1 MHMAQAVTITLNGI
15 EASGHSGMTILEL
28 AQEMGIKI
36 PTLCHHPHLQSIGA
50 CRVCLVE
57 DERKGT
63 FHAACVT
70 PLAPGMVINTC
81 SPRVIEYRKVV
92 VKLMLASHPESCL
105 VCEKG
110 NRCALRQ
117 IAADLGIGLVEY
129 YPMPHFTGTREV
141 NPFILRDLSKCILC
155 AKCIRADHELVVEGA
170 IDYIDRGFEARP
182 ATITDG
188 PLEVSECTFCGTCV
202 EVCPT
207 GALFERGKPH
217 PGTSTRRTATTCSLC
232 GCGCSLWLEVSD
244 NQVTGVRP
252 GIPGSA
258 NGITLCVK
266 GHYGYD
272 MINQAHRLKKP
283 SVRKDDVLREAS
295 WDEALQAAARGLMNI
310 KKKYGGESIAL
321 LAGAHCTNEEAF
333 ALKRFASD
341 ALGTQRAV
349 CVTSSSMLPF
359 IRGME
364 ETVGFAGTGNTT
376 GDLEDA
382 EVVLLVGANPTDT
395 APIMGYSIKRGVRKK
410 HTALI
415 VVDPLET
422 KLSHHAQLWLR
433 PFPGGD
439 EVLLAAFL
447 RLILLSERFTGSD
460 APNGNV
466 DLTSLRQRSAGIP
479 LGEVEEQSGVPLD
492 SIQKAVEL
500 FCAAQKRAIVFGSG
514 VMAQPRGVQ
523 LVKMLCTIGS
533 LLDLFHEEKTMLF
546 PLIKQSNAMGCFHM
560 GLMENGTAEE
570 VFGDILEGTVK
581 GLWVVGDDPL
591 LSIPGR
597 GEIERAL
604 GKLEFLMVSDSFP
617 NPTGGKAHVVFPSST
632 FAEKSGTITNLEGR
646 VQRIAQAVDC
656 AGESHPDWRT
666 VCDLAEYLG
675 TPLHFSSEKEIT
687 AALTRSVPLYGK
699 MRLPQADNNYFSYR
713 LPLSES
719 QPKRTFFVPVDVPAV
734 SRTVTRNTY
743 TLVLGSVLFHL
754 GCGQQTK
761 HSPKLRTM
769 TQDEYVEIN
778 PRTAAEQGIR
788 EGAVLRLLSSSG
800 EKKIRARLSGRL
812 PEGVLFLP
820 QPFAHD
826 TTLLPF
832 SREAAGCKTCQ
843 VTIERVTA

>member
-1 MHMAQAVTITLNGI
+1 MAAEVTITLNGI
-15 EASGHSGMTILEL
+15 ETSGHSGMTILEL

-57 DERKGT
+57 DEKKGS

-110 NRCALRQ
+110 NQCALRQ

-217 PGTSTRRTATTCSLC
+217 RGTSTQRTATTCSFC
-232 GCGCSLWLEVSD
+232 GCGCSLWLEASD
-244 NQVTGVRP
+244 NQITGVRP
-252 GIPGSA
+252 GIPGSV
-258 NGITLCVK
+258 NGMTLCVK

-272 MINQAHRLKKP
+272 LINHPDRLKKP
-283 SVRKDDVLREAS
+283 TVRKDDVLKEAS
-295 WDEALQAAARGLMNI
+295 WDEALQVAAHGLMSI

-333 ALKRFASD
+333 VLKHLASD
-341 ALGTQRAV
+341 ALGTHRVLCA
-349 CVTSSSMLPF
+349 TSSSMLPL

-364 ETVGFAGTGNTT
+364 ETVGFVGTGNTI

-382 EVVLLVGANPTDT
+382 EVVLLVGANPTET
-395 APIMGYSIKRGVRKK
+395 APIVGYSIKRGVRKK

-422 KLSHHAQLWLR
+422 KLSHYAELWLR
-433 PFPGGD
+433 PFLCSD
-439 EVLLAAFL
+439 EMLLISFL
-447 RLILLSERFTGSD
+447 QLVLLSERFTGVDTHS
-460 APNGNV
+460 GGV
-466 DLTSLRQRSAGIP
+466 DLEGLRQRSDHLP
-479 LGEVEEQSGVPLD
+479 LREVEEQSGVPLD
-492 SIQKAVEL
+492 RIQKAVDL
-500 FCAAQKRAIVFGSG
+500 FCAAKKRAIVFGSG
-514 VMAQPRGVQ
+514 VMEQPRGTNM
-523 LVKMLCTIGS
+523 VKILCTIGS
-533 LLDLFHEEKTMLF
+533 LVDLLHEKKTMLF

-560 GLMENGTAEE
+560 GLMQSGTPEQ
-570 VFGDILEGTVK
+570 VFEDILDGTVK

-591 LSIPGR
+591 VSIPGS

-604 GKLEFLMVSDSFP
+604 GKLELLMVSNSFP
-617 NPTGGKAHVVFPSST
+617 TATGRLAHVVFPSST

-646 VQRIAQAVDC
+646 VQRVVKTVDC
-656 AGESHPDWRT
+656 VGESRPDWHI
-666 VCDLAEYLG
+666 VCDLAEHLG
-675 TPLHFSSEKEIT
+675 TPFYFTSEKEIT
-687 AALTRSVPLYGK
+687 GALSRSVPLYGT
-699 MRLPQADNNYFSYR
+699 MDLSQADNNYFCHM
-713 LPLSES
+713 LPLTAL
-719 QPKRTFFVPVDVPAV
+719 QPKRAFFVPVDVPAV
-734 SRTVTRNTY
+734 NRTVIRNTY
-743 TLVLGSVLFHL
+743 TLVLGSILFHL

-761 HSPKLRTM
+761 HSPKLRAM
-769 TQDEYVEIN
+769 IKDEYVEIN
-778 PRTAAEQGIR
+778 PRNAAQEGIG
-788 EGAVLRLLSSSG
+788 EGNVIKLLSSSG
-800 EKKIRARLSGRL
+800 EKRIRARLSGRL
-812 PEGVLFLP
+812 PENVLFMPL
-820 QPFAHD
+820 PFAHG

-832 SREAAGCKTCQ
+832 SREGTGCKTCQ